1 METTPFVYVVSFILV
16 LAILITV
23 HEFGHFWVAR
33 RLGVKVLRFSIGFGK
48 ALWSRQSRNGETEY
62 MVAAIPLGGYV
73 KMLDER
79 EGEVAEHERG
89 RAFNNKPVLSR
100 MAIVLAGPL
109 FNFLFAILVFWL
121 MFMSGVP
128 GLRAMLGE
136 VQPGSPAAQAGFR
149 EGDQVV
155 RVDGREVDSWDSF
168 RMQLYQASLN
178 NSSAGIAVVDQEGNQ
193 TLRTL
198 YWPAGDG
205 TIEANELLQQ
215 SGFRL
220 WTAPARLGEISPDG
234 AAHAAGLRS
243 GDLVLRVDGEPTR
256 HWSEW
261 VDLVREH
268 PGQKMLLE
276 VEREGR
282 VLELELTPAVRMDD
296 RAGGEIGF
304 VGVHLPQAFIDN
316 MRITVQY
323 GPFESLA
330 KGVGKTW
337 DMSRL
342 MLDVLWRMLIGEAS
356 LKNVSGPIT
365 IAQFAGD
372 SASHG
377 LTQFLSFLAV
387 VSISLGVL
395 NLLPVPILD
404 GGHFMYY
411 LIELLRG
418 RPLSQQA
425 QETGQRI
432 GILLILALMTLAF
445 YNDFMRLFG

>member
-1 METTPFVYVVSFILV
+1 METSPLFYALSFIFV

-23 HEFGHFWVAR
+23 HEYGHFWVAR
-33 RLGVKVLRFSIGFGK
+33 KLGVKVLRFSIGFGR
-48 ALWSRQSRNGETEY
+48 ALWSRQSKDGETEY

-89 RAFNNKPVLSR
+89 RAFNNKPVLVR
-100 MAIVLAGPL
+100 MAIVMAGPL

-128 GLRAMLGE
+128 GLRALLGE
-136 VQPGSPAAQAGFR
+136 VTPDSPAAQAGFR
-149 EGDQVV
+149 QGEQIV
-155 RVDGREVDSWDSF
+155 RVGDKEVDSWQSF
-168 RMQLYQASLN
+168 RMYLYQASLN
-178 NSSAGIAVVDQEGNQ
+178 NRSAEVAVVDAEGNHS
-193 TLRTL
+193 LRTL
-198 YWPAGDG
+198 FWPAGEDSS
-205 TIEANELLQQ
+205 EASDLLQE
-215 SGFRL
+215 SGFNL
-220 WTAPARLGEISPDG
+220 WSAPAVLGEVAADG
-234 AAHAAGLRS
+234 AAHDAGLRS
-243 GDLVLRVDGEPTR
+243 GDLILRVNGEPTR
-256 HWSEW
+256 HWAEW
-261 VDLVREH
+261 VELVRKH

-282 VLELELTPAVRMDD
+282 TLELELTPGVRVDD

-304 VGVHLPQAFIDN
+304 VGVHLPVAFLEN

-323 GPFESLA
+323 GPLESLA
-330 KGVGKTW
+330 KGVVKTW

-342 MLDVLWRMLIGEAS
+342 MLGVLWRMLIGEAS

-372 SASHG
+372 SASLG

-395 NLLPVPILD
+395 NLLPVPVLD
-404 GGHFMYY
+404 GGHLLYY
-411 LIELLRG
+411 LIELVRG
-418 RPLSQQA
+418 RPLSQLA

-432 GILLILALMTLAF
+432 GILIILALMTLAF
-445 YNDFMRLFG
+445 YNDFMRLLG